1 MGIPSIIIFATSS
14 IKIIISV
21 YALFK
26 EWVLLAEPIS
36 IIEVLPFSI
45 RFYKAEVSR
54 SFGGLEPLHR
64 PMRQEEINPLGF
76 IMLLDKLW
84 AQHLS
89 VYMAVL

>member
-1 MGIPSIIIFATSS
+1 MLCSKNGFCLLN
-14 IKIIISV
+14 
-21 YALFK
+21 LF
-26 EWVLLAEPIS
+26 LLLEF
-36 IIEVLPFSI
+36 LPFSI

-76 IMLLDKLW
+76 IMLLGEVW
-84 AQHLS
+84 TQHLS